1 MSRNRLFSLLIA
13 LSLAVLALTAA
24 PPAAQAND
32 EDCYQFNTYRC
43 IYYWNP
49 EVGCC
54 VTNTQNC
61 IWYCL

>member
-13 LSLAVLALTAA
+13 LSLVVLALIAA
-24 PPAAQAND
+24 PPAAQA

-49 EVGCC
+49 ELGCC
-54 VTNTQNC
+54 VTNTRNC